1 MTYKEFKK
9 QAAKTQYGDPLFAN
23 FGAGAEANKILR
35 DEDSY
40 LKFLDNEYQRT
51 KSDSSKERIKNYFRR
66 AHDVRSFKYKDLNK
80 MVDEANRYNWLAGG
94 VAGLGGVGLT
104 YAGLGLIPKLKNKR
118 AVRLLAGLMVGV
130 PTGITAAHLT
140 GKSRFDKAW
149 GKPVK

>member
-1 MTYKEFKK
+1 M
-9 QAAKTQYGDPLFAN
+9 FAN

-40 LKFLDNEYQRT
+40 LKFLDKEYQRT

-66 AHDVRSFKYKDLNK
+66 AHDVRGFKYKDLNK
-80 MVDEANRYNWLAGG
+80 MVDEANKYNWLAGG
-94 VAGLGGVGLT
+94 VAGLGGAGLT